1 MESDKKINSAL
12 ISVYHKDNLE
22 EIIVKL
28 HQLHVKLYA
37 TGGTQESI
45 EALNIPVIPVETIT
59 EFPSILNGRVKTLHP
74 RIFGGI
80 LGRRENLQDKKEMQE
95 FNIPEIDLVIVDL
108 YPFESTLASGVDD
121 SAIIEKID
129 IGGISLIRA
138 AANTFNDVLIIPS
151 ATEYPFLL

>member
-1 MESDKKINSAL
+1 MGSDKKINSAL

-37 TGGTQESI
+37 TGGTQEFI

-80 LGRRENLQDKKEMQE
+80 LGRRGNLQDKKEMQE

-108 YPFESTLASGVDD
+108 YPFEST
-121 SAIIEKID
+121 
-129 IGGISLIRA
+129 
-138 AANTFNDVLIIPS
+138 
-151 ATEYPFLL
+151 